1 MTIQYGKCFED
12 YHPLFLEERTQAENP
27 KAMARIARTPNFAKA
42 VSGQVVRSYGAYH
55 PDGRI
60 ADS

>member
-12 YHPLFLEERTQAENP
+12 YHPLFLEEWTQAENP
-27 KAMARIARTPNFAKA
+27 KAMARTPNFAKA
-42 VSGQVVRSYGAYH
+42 VNGQIVRSYGAYH
-55 PDGRI
+55 PDGVV